1 MKIGRKYLSIFLV
14 PYVVLVVLIF
24 LYPVVKTTIMSFCSA
39 EGVLSPVSS
48 WSFTGLGNYLKL
60 FKTSLFTTSMVN
72 FLKLWIFGGAATIF
86 LALIFSI
93 AFTTDLHAKKF
104 FRAIV
109 YLPNVIAA
117 IAVGYM
123 WLLYIYNS
131 KFGFMK
137 SFFTFLHWDSMAN
150 FQWLDNEH
158 IFLAMSI
165 AFVYG
170 NVGYYMMMYIAGIE
184 KIPVD
189 YYECAKIEGA
199 SVFTQFFKITL
210 PLIKGVF
217 GTSAVLWT
225 TRTMGFFALSQ
236 VFSSVR
242 TYTPMLFTYTT
253 LFGTEVSQQGVN
265 AGLAAASALVMTI
278 IVVVLSSI
286 INRVIK
292 DDDIAL

>member
-1 MKIGRKYLSIFLV
+1 MRISRKYLSIFLA
-14 PYVVLVVLIF
+14 PYGVFVLLVF
-24 LYPVVKTTIMSFCSA
+24 LYPVLKTMLMSFCLT
-39 EGVLSPVSS
+39 ENMLSPISS
-48 WSFTGLGNYLKL
+48 WKFSGLDNYIKL
-60 FKTSLFTTSMVN
+60 FHTTLFITSMKT
-72 FLKLWIFGGAATIF
+72 FLKLWIFGGIATIL
-86 LALIFSI
+86 LALVFSI
-93 AFTTDLHAKKF
+93 AFTTDLRFKKF

-123 WLLYIYNS
+123 WLLYIYNNR
-131 KFGFMK
+131 FGFMK
-137 SFFTFLHWDSMAN
+137 TFFSMIRWDYMAN

-158 IFLAMSI
+158 ILLSMTI

-184 KIPVD
+184 KIPSD

-199 SVFTQFFKITL
+199 NVFVQFFRITL

-217 GTSAVLWT
+217 STSAVLWT
-225 TRTMGFFALSQ
+225 ARTMGFFALSQ

-242 TYTPMLFTYTT
+242 TYTPMLFTYLS

-265 AGLAAASALVMTI
+265 AGMAAASALVMTV
-278 IVVVLSSI
+278 IVVVISSL
-286 INRVIK
+286 INCVIR
-292 DDDIAL
+292 DEEIAF